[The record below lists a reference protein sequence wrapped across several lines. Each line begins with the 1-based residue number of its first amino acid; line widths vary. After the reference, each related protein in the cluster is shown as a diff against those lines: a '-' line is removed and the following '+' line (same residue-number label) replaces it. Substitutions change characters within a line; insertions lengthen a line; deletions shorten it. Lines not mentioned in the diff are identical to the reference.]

1 MLPGPLHRLTK
12 LKDDPAARWLSSGG
26 RTMVTLKGW
35 GVWVAYWISLRVL
48 WLVLEWLIETFLH
61 VSGRV
66 MFISLPGLIT
76 AMVGAALLLPIRY
89 FVVVLR
95 SRSIAARAKAE
106 ATARSTAVDDLK
118 TLDAE
123 PDGRVVSLV
132 GWVRGHAY
140 LMHRAGGHQAAGLA
154 LHCRG
159 QQLVETL
166 HNFDVVDEA
175 GDTALVVAAGARLLG
190 APNVQL
196 SRASTDDRA
205 LVNSLDLPAGVVP
218 TYWNAF
224 VVRDGDPVMVIGT
237 KTTVQDLTELQ
248 YGRPAARTAL
258 GSTPE
263 VPLLIFP
270 LAAERR
276 DV

>member
-1 MLPGPLHRLTK
+1 LLPGPLHRLTK
-12 LKDDPAARWLSSGG
+12 LKDDPAARWLSSSG
-26 RTMVTLKGW
+26 RTMVMLKGW

-48 WLVLEWLIETFLH
+48 WRVLEWLIETFLH

-106 ATARSTAVDDLK
+106 ATALATAVDDLK

-159 QQLVETL
+159 QQMVETL

-196 SRASTDDRA
+196 SRASADDRA
-205 LVNSLDLPAGVVP
+205 LVSSLDLPAGVVP

-237 KTTVQDLTELQ
+237 KTTVQDLSELQ
-248 YGRPAARTAL
+248 HGRPAARTAV
-258 GSTPE
+258 GSTSE
-263 VPLLIFP
+263 VPLLVFP